1 MLKIKKKFA
10 SNVVKSAI
18 IKNSIKQILIRGRA
32 IKKRCWGPCK
42 VGCSLISF
50 RGIYIAI
57 DTSQSMESL
66 NLSGLYLCTCSYNKW
81 LHKSARI
88 VNILEMSSRCV
99 CKYSDSHV
107 DTCIMPK
114 LCMLLVSVDT
124 LWTYFVSVEKCM
136 CWPVLKRWMCPM
148 LKPEMFTSDKTLS
161 GFDKFLRAGPMDRC
175 SQTDHTMTTNMKNK
189 LKGIVVIFH
198 SQSVH
203 VLIEW
208 VVHNQ
213 RYSARLVL
221 L

>member
-32 IKKRCWGPCK
+32 IKKRFWGPCK

-124 LWTYFVSVEKCM
+124 SSAKTLDVFCICWEVYVLTSTKTLDVSNAKTRDVYQWQKPCLVLTNFSELVLWTDALKLIIR
-136 CWPVLKRWMCPM
+136 WPQIWRI
-148 LKPEMFTSDKTLS
+148 
-161 GFDKFLRAGPMDRC
+161 
-175 SQTDHTMTTNMKNK
+175 N
-189 LKGIVVIFH
+189 
-198 SQSVH
+198 
-203 VLIEW
+203 
-208 VVHNQ
+208 
-213 RYSARLVL
+213 
-221 L
+221 

>member
-1 MLKIKKKFA
+1 
-10 SNVVKSAI
+10 
-18 IKNSIKQILIRGRA
+18 
-32 IKKRCWGPCK
+32 
-42 VGCSLISF
+42 
-50 RGIYIAI
+50 
-57 DTSQSMESL
+57 
-66 NLSGLYLCTCSYNKW
+66 
-81 LHKSARI
+81 
-88 VNILEMSSRCV
+88 
-99 CKYSDSHV
+99 
-107 DTCIMPK
+107 
-114 LCMLLVSVDT
+114 
-124 LWTYFVSVEKCM
+124 
-136 CWPVLKRWMCPM
+136 M

-175 SQTDHTMTTNMKNK
+175 SQTDHTMTTNMKNE